1 MNKANMTKYEKL
13 EYLNL
18 CVASQGN
25 EAGLSIAPLLRAM
38 IEENEDVFDV
48 QVEDTEV
55 NDRLVINEQIAIDE
69 FIDAVNADP
78 LHNKARVSFPGVV
91 LSFAQM
97 EYEDDQVN
105 AMVELTGGKYSLTLS
120 KTPGNSQLIFIPN

>member
-1 MNKANMTKYEKL
+1 MTKYEKL
-13 EYLNL
+13 EYLDQY
-18 CVASQGN
+18 VASQGN
-25 EAGLSIAPLLRAM
+25 EAGLSIAPLLRAI
-38 IEENEDVFDV
+38 IEENEDIFDV

-105 AMVELTGGKYSLTLS
+105 AMVELTGGK
-120 KTPGNSQLIFIPN
+120 

>member
-1 MNKANMTKYEKL
+1 MTKYEKL
-13 EYLNL
+13 EYLDQY
-18 CVASQGN
+18 VASQGN
-25 EAGLSIAPLLRAM
+25 EAGLSIAPLLRAI
-38 IEENEDVFDV
+38 IEENEDIFDV

-120 KTPGNSQLIFIPN
+120 KTPGNSQLLFTPN

>member
-1 MNKANMTKYEKL
+1 MTKYEKL
-13 EYLNL
+13 DYLQKY
-18 CVASQGN
+18 VASQGTQ
-25 EAGLSIAPLLRAM
+25 AGLSIAPLLQSI
-38 IEENEDVFDV
+38 IEENEDIFDV

-55 NDRLVINEQIAIDE
+55 NDRLVINEQVAIDE

-105 AMVELTGGKYSLTLS
+105 AMVELTGENICLH
-120 KTPGNSQLIFIPN
+120 

>member
-1 MNKANMTKYEKL
+1 MTKYEKL

-25 EAGLSIAPLLRAM
+25 EAVLSIAPLLRAM
-38 IEENEDVFDV
+38 IEENEDIFDV

>member
-1 MNKANMTKYEKL
+1 MTKYEKL
-13 EYLNL
+13 EYLDQY
-18 CVASQGN
+18 VANQGN
-25 EAGLSIAPLLRAM
+25 EAGLSIAPLLRAI
-38 IEENEDVFDV
+38 IEENEDIFDV

-55 NDRLVINEQIAIDE
+55 NDSLVINEQIAIDE

-120 KTPGNSQLIFIPN
+120 KTPGNSQLLFTPN

>member
-1 MNKANMTKYEKL
+1 MTKQQIAQAIESYI
-13 EYLNL
+13 
-18 CVASQGN
+18 SGQGN
-25 EAGLSIAPLLRAM
+25 EAGLSIAPLLRAI
-38 IEENEDVFDV
+38 IEENEDIFDV

-120 KTPGNSQLIFIPN
+120 KTPGNSQLLFTPN

>member
-1 MNKANMTKYEKL
+1 MTKYEKL
-13 EYLNL
+13 EYLETYI
-18 CVASQGN
+18 ASQGN
-25 EAGLSIAPLLRAM
+25 EAGLGLAPLLRSI
-38 IEENEDVFDV
+38 IEENEDIFDV

-55 NDRLVINEQIAIDE
+55 NDRLVTNEQVAIDE
-69 FIDAVNADP
+69 FIDSVNADP

-105 AMVELTGGKYSLTLS
+105 AMVELTEGKYSLRLS
-120 KTPGNSQLIFIPN
+120 KTLGQSELVFTPNEQ

>member
-1 MNKANMTKYEKL
+1 MTKYEKI
-13 EYLNL
+13 EYLRKY
-18 CVASQGN
+18 VESQGTQ
-25 EAGLSIAPLLRAM
+25 AGLAISPLLLSI
-38 IEENEDVFDV
+38 IEENEDIFDV
-48 QVEDTEV
+48 QVEDTVDNE
-55 NDRLVINEQIAIDE
+55 RLVINEQLAIDE

-105 AMVELTGGKYSLTLS
+105 AMVELTGGRYTLTLS
-120 KTPGNSQLIFIPN
+120 KVVGNSNLTYTPNA

>member
-1 MNKANMTKYEKL
+1 MTKYEKL
-13 EYLNL
+13 EYLDQY
-18 CVASQGN
+18 VASQGN
-25 EAGLSIAPLLRAM
+25 EAGLSIAPLLRAI
-38 IEENEDVFDV
+38 IEENEDIFDV

-97 EYEDDQVN
+97 EYVDDQVN

-120 KTPGNSQLIFIPN
+120 KTPGNSQLLYTPN

>member
-1 MNKANMTKYEKL
+1 MTKYEKL
-13 EYLNL
+13 EYLDQY
-18 CVASQGN
+18 VANQGN
-25 EAGLSIAPLLRAM
+25 EEGLSIAPLLRAI
-38 IEENEDVFDV
+38 IEENEDIFDV

-120 KTPGNSQLIFIPN
+120 KTPGNSQLLFTPN

>member
-1 MNKANMTKYEKL
+1 MTKYEKL
-13 EYLNL
+13 EYLEQY
-18 CVASQGN
+18 VANQGN
-25 EAGLSIAPLLRAM
+25 EAGLSIAPLLRAI
-38 IEENEDVFDV
+38 IEENEDIFDV

-120 KTPGNSQLIFIPN
+120 KTPGNSQLLFTPN

>member
-1 MNKANMTKYEKL
+1 MTKYEKL
-13 EYLNL
+13 EYLETYI
-18 CVASQGN
+18 ASQGN
-25 EAGLSIAPLLRAM
+25 EAGLGLAPLLRSI
-38 IEENEDVFDV
+38 IEENEDIFDV

-55 NDRLVINEQIAIDE
+55 NDRLVTNEQVAIDE
-69 FIDAVNADP
+69 FIDSVNADP

-105 AMVELTGGKYSLTLS
+105 AMAELTGGKYSLRLS
-120 KTPGNSQLIFIPN
+120 KTLGQSELVFTPNEQ

>member
-1 MNKANMTKYEKL
+1 MTKYEKL
-13 EYLNL
+13 EYLDQY
-18 CVASQGN
+18 VANQGN
-25 EAGLSIAPLLRAM
+25 EAGLSIAPLLRAI
-38 IEENEDVFDV
+38 IEENEDIFDV

-55 NDRLVINEQIAIDE
+55 NDRLVINDQIAIDE

-120 KTPGNSQLIFIPN
+120 KTPGNSQLLFTPN

>member
-1 MNKANMTKYEKL
+1 MTKYEKL
-13 EYLNL
+13 EYLDQ
-18 CVASQGN
+18 CVANQGN
-25 EAGLSIAPLLRAM
+25 EAGLSIAPLLRAI
-38 IEENEDVFDV
+38 IEENEDIFDV

-120 KTPGNSQLIFIPN
+120 KTPGNSQLLFTPN

>member
-1 MNKANMTKYEKL
+1 MTKYEKL
-13 EYLNL
+13 EYLNQ

-25 EAGLSIAPLLRAM
+25 EAGLSIAPLLRAI
-38 IEENEDVFDV
+38 IEENEDIFDV

-55 NDRLVINEQIAIDE
+55 NNRLVINEQLAIDE

-97 EYEDDQVN
+97 EYVDDQVN
-105 AMVELTGGKYSLTLS
+105 AMVEVAGGKYSLTLS
-120 KTPGNSQLIFIPN
+120 KTPGNSQLVFTAN

>member
-1 MNKANMTKYEKL
+1 MTKYEKI
-13 EYLNL
+13 EYLEK
-18 CVASQGN
+18 CIASQGR
-25 EAGLSIAPLLRAM
+25 EAGLGISDLLRAI

-78 LHNKARVSFPGVV
+78 IHNKVRVSFPGVV
-91 LSFAQM
+91 ISFAQM
-97 EYEDDQVN
+97 EYENDQVN
-105 AMVELTGGKYSLTLS
+105 AMVEMTEGKYFLKLS
-120 KTPGNSQLIFIPN
+120 KTPGQSELRFTSK

>member
-1 MNKANMTKYEKL
+1 M
-13 EYLNL
+13 
-18 CVASQGN
+18 
-25 EAGLSIAPLLRAM
+25 RAI
-38 IEENEDVFDV
+38 IEENEDIFDV

-105 AMVELTGGKYSLTLS
+105 AMVGLTGGKYSLTLS
-120 KTPGNSQLIFIPN
+120 KTPGNSQLLFTPN

>member
-1 MNKANMTKYEKL
+1 MTKYEKL
-13 EYLNL
+13 GYLQEY
-18 CVASQGN
+18 VASQGTQ
-25 EAGLSIAPLLRAM
+25 AGLSIAPLLQSI
-38 IEENEDVFDV
+38 IEENEDIFDV
-48 QVEDTEV
+48 QVEDTEE
-55 NDRLVINEQIAIDE
+55 NDRLVTNEQIAIDE

-105 AMVELTGGKYSLTLS
+105 AMVELTGGKYSLRLS
-120 KTPGNSQLIFIPN
+120 KTPGQSELTFTPN

>member
-1 MNKANMTKYEKL
+1 MTKYEKL
-13 EYLNL
+13 EYLDQY
-18 CVASQGN
+18 VANQGN
-25 EAGLSIAPLLRAM
+25 EAGLSIAPLLRAI
-38 IEENEDVFDV
+38 IEENEDIFDV

-120 KTPGNSQLIFIPN
+120 KTPGNSQLLFTPN

>member
-1 MNKANMTKYEKL
+1 MTKYEKL
-13 EYLNL
+13 EFLDQY
-18 CVASQGN
+18 VASQGN
-25 EAGLSIAPLLRAM
+25 EAGLSIAPLLRAI
-38 IEENEDVFDV
+38 IEENEDIFDV

-97 EYEDDQVN
+97 EYVDDQVN

-120 KTPGNSQLIFIPN
+120 KTPGNSQLLFTPN

>member
-1 MNKANMTKYEKL
+1 MTKYEKL
-13 EYLNL
+13 DYLDQY
-18 CVASQGN
+18 VASQGN
-25 EAGLSIAPLLRAM
+25 EAGLSIAPLLRAI
-38 IEENEDVFDV
+38 IEENEDIFDV

-120 KTPGNSQLIFIPN
+120 KTPGNSQLLFTPN

>member
-1 MNKANMTKYEKL
+1 MTKYEKL
-13 EYLNL
+13 EYLDQY
-18 CVASQGN
+18 VASQGN
-25 EAGLSIAPLLRAM
+25 EAGLSIAPLLRAI
-38 IEENEDVFDV
+38 IEENEDIFDV

-120 KTPGNSQLIFIPN
+120 KTPGNSQLVFTAN

>member
-1 MNKANMTKYEKL
+1 MTKYEKL
-13 EYLNL
+13 EFLDQY
-18 CVASQGN
+18 VASQGN
-25 EAGLSIAPLLRAM
+25 EAGLSIAPLLRAI
-38 IEENEDVFDV
+38 IEENEDIFDV

-97 EYEDDQVN
+97 EYVDDQVN

-120 KTPGNSQLIFIPN
+120 KTPGNSQLLYTPN

>member
-1 MNKANMTKYEKL
+1 MTKYEKL
-13 EYLNL
+13 EYLDQY
-18 CVASQGN
+18 VANQGN
-25 EAGLSIAPLLRAM
+25 EAGLSIAPLLRAI
-38 IEENEDVFDV
+38 IEENEDIFDV

-97 EYEDDQVN
+97 EYVDDQVN

-120 KTPGNSQLIFIPN
+120 KTPGNSQLLYTPN

>member
-1 MNKANMTKYEKL
+1 MTKYEKL
-13 EYLNL
+13 EYLNQY
-18 CVASQGN
+18 VASQGN
-25 EAGLSIAPLLRAM
+25 EAGLSIAPLLRAI
-38 IEENEDVFDV
+38 IEENEDIFDV

-120 KTPGNSQLIFIPN
+120 KTPGNSQLLFTPN

>member
-1 MNKANMTKYEKL
+1 MTKYEKL
-13 EYLNL
+13 DYIQKY
-18 CVASQGN
+18 VASQ
-25 EAGLSIAPLLRAM
+25 ETQAGLSIAPLLQSI
-38 IEENEDVFDV
+38 IEENEDIFDV

-55 NDRLVINEQIAIDE
+55 NDRLVINEQVDIDE

-105 AMVELTGGKYSLTLS
+105 SMVELNGGKYLLTLS
-120 KTPGNSQLIFIPN
+120 KTQGNSQLVFTPNA

>member
-1 MNKANMTKYEKL
+1 MTKYEKL
-13 EYLNL
+13 EYLET
-18 CVASQGN
+18 CIASQGR
-25 EAGLSIAPLLRAM
+25 EAGLGLAPLLRSI
-38 IEENEDVFDV
+38 IEENEDIFDV
-48 QVEDTEV
+48 QVEDTDV
-55 NDRLVINEQIAIDE
+55 NDRLVTNEQIAIDE

-105 AMVELTGGKYSLTLS
+105 AMVELTGGKYSLRLS
-120 KTPGNSQLIFIPN
+120 KTPGQSELMFIPN

>member
-1 MNKANMTKYEKL
+1 MNKQQITQAIDMFVTG
-13 EYLNL
+13 
-18 CVASQGN
+18 QGN
-25 EAGLSIAPLLRAM
+25 QAGLSIAPLLQSI
-38 IEENEDVFDV
+38 IEENEDIFDV

-120 KTPGNSQLIFIPN
+120 KTPGNSQLVFTPNE

>member
-1 MNKANMTKYEKL
+1 M
-13 EYLNL
+13 
-18 CVASQGN
+18 
-25 EAGLSIAPLLRAM
+25 
-38 IEENEDVFDV
+38 

-55 NDRLVINEQIAIDE
+55 NDRLVINEQVAIDE

-105 AMVELTGGKYSLTLS
+105 AMVELTGGKYLLTLS
-120 KTPGNSQLIFIPN
+120 KTQGNSQLVFTPNA

>member
-1 MNKANMTKYEKL
+1 MTKYEKL
-13 EYLNL
+13 EYLNQ

-25 EAGLSIAPLLRAM
+25 EAGLSIAPLLRAI
-38 IEENEDVFDV
+38 IEENEDIFDV

-55 NDRLVINEQIAIDE
+55 NDRLVINEQLAIDE

-97 EYEDDQVN
+97 EYVDNQVN
-105 AMVELTGGKYSLTLS
+105 AMVEVAGGKYSLTLS
-120 KTPGNSQLIFIPN
+120 KTPGNSQLVFTAN